1 MLIKNEKRLAKVAVK
16 LKCEAT
22 EVRRAVKGLIRIRC
36 SLATQVE
43 SSQSV
48 RDAELQ
54 RLREELEEHKRR
66 LVELEGTH
74 QKKADIPGGN
84 PRDNGGYGYRAN
96 PTFSEWLAQHDKQE
110 GISKRE
116 LQLYTDQEIG
126 GKRYVCYSNGE
137 WKEWK

>member
-1 MLIKNEKRLAKVAVK
+1 MIDLLEREPTAYPFVPVTCQSGPMDPTRSRDTKSVISVVQ
-16 LKCEAT
+16 
-22 EVRRAVKGLIRIRC
+22 GLH
-36 SLATQVE
+36 E
-43 SSQSV
+43 ESV

-74 QKKADIPGGN
+74 QKKADIP
-84 PRDNGGYGYRAN
+84 
-96 PTFSEWLAQHDKQE
+96 EWLAQHDKQE